1 MDIETCVNRI
11 WEVVLDSYGLN
22 VEFTNDEV
30 VVYQSA
36 WEKEMKVRIKA
47 ILEEGCGTNSPP
59 NQLLYEDFMETA
71 IGEDWE
77 GLVMGERGQ

>member
-1 MDIETCVNRI
+1 MKDIESCVNRI

-47 ILEEGCGTNSPP
+47 ILEEAVNEASGREN
-59 NQLLYEDFMETA
+59 
-71 IGEDWE
+71 WE
-77 GLVMGERGQ
+77 RPCYG